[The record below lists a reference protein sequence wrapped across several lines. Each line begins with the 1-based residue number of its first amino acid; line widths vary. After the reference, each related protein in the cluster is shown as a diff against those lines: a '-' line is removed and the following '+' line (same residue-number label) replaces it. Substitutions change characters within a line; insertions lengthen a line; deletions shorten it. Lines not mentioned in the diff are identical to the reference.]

1 MAIFIGLALALLS
14 IGIVIYPFLKFRRSR
29 RVYLRAAPPAKPG
42 PETDPTLESIQEAI
56 RTLDL
61 EFDLGSIPE
70 GLYREQ
76 LNDYQAQISQITQ
89 RQSRVV
95 HQSVGRV
102 LEWHIALE
110 VHQLRRGGLRRR
122 RRARRTYRPPPPFQT
137 CDGCG
142 VPLNPA
148 LTQCPVCSA
157 ALSPAPTSPGASQ

>member
-1 MAIFIGLALALLS
+1 MVFSPRPGLDRHGDFIGLALALLS

-76 LNDYQAQISQITQ
+76 LNDYQARISQITQ
-89 RQSRVV
+89 RQSRA
-95 HQSVGRV
+95 S
-102 LEWHIALE
+102 
-110 VHQLRRGGLRRR
+110 
-122 RRARRTYRPPPPFQT
+122 
-137 CDGCG
+137 
-142 VPLNPA
+142 
-148 LTQCPVCSA
+148 
-157 ALSPAPTSPGASQ
+157 TSPWAESWNGI